1 MNALD
6 RATREMSV
14 PAQDSAVLS
23 READHRIA
31 NNLGLIGG
39 LLRMRARA
47 VGQQGGAMD
56 RGDVV
61 ALLDDIGARIE
72 TVAQLHRMLSHS
84 YRDALLDIGSYLRD
98 LCASLTETLAPQ
110 ARVNIAHH
118 STGACVLPPDQ
129 ILALGLLTSE
139 LVTNSVK
146 YAHPA
151 GLPVRID
158 IDCSQNDR
166 GNLVIEYADDG
177 VGLPEGFNPET
188 GGGLGIKVVRS
199 LASQLGGSVMFHSGE
214 LGIRVQLEMPIPA

>member
-1 MNALD
+1 MNSLD
-6 RATREMSV
+6 RATREISAPV
-14 PAQDSAVLS
+14 RSDAVLS

-31 NNLGLIGG
+31 NNLGLIGS

-47 VGQQGGAMD
+47 VGQQDAPMD
-56 RGDVV
+56 PADVV
-61 ALLDDIGARIE
+61 ALLNDIAARIE
-72 TVAQLHRMLSHS
+72 TVSQLHRMLSQS
-84 YRDALLDIGSYLRD
+84 YRDAMLDIGSYLGD
-98 LCASLTETLAPQ
+98 LCESLTETLAPQ
-110 ARVNIAHH
+110 ARVHITHH
-118 STGACVLPPDQ
+118 STGACVLPADQ
-129 ILALGLLTSE
+129 ILALGLLMSE

-177 VGLPEGFNPET
+177 VGLPEDFNPET

-214 LGIRVQLEMPIPA
+214 LGIRVQLEMPL